1 MILLDNNQLII
12 SNIFIAMKH
21 SDIEDENILRHLCL
35 NTYRMYNKKFKEN
48 YGDIIICHD
57 SPHCW
62 RKDVFRHYK
71 SNRKVAKQKSPHD
84 WDKIFNTMTT
94 IREEVE
100 ENFRWKNISIPK
112 AEADDI
118 IAVIAENSL
127 PIEPVLIISSDK
139 DFQQL
144 QKYPNVKQ
152 WSPSKQDYLVC
163 ENPSEFLQ
171 NHIIRGDSSD
181 GIPNILSDDDSFIN
195 ENKRQAPLTKK
206 KANQIT
212 EDLETW
218 KEKDNWKRNQEIIDF
233 EYIPREI
240 KDAIME
246 EYNKPNEK
254 SSNGIF
260 NYLVKNKLVKLLED
274 AEDLY

>member
-21 SDIEDENILRHLCL
+21 SDIEDEQILRHLCI
-35 NTYRMYNKKFKEN
+35 NTYRIYNRKFKDK

-62 RKDVFRHYK
+62 RKNIFEHYK
-71 SNRKVAKQKSPHD
+71 SNRKIAKAKSQHD
-84 WDKIFNTMTT
+84 WDKIFNTMTS
-94 IREEVE
+94 IRKEVE
-100 ENFRWKNISIPK
+100 ENFPWKNISVPK
-112 AEADDI
+112 TEADDI
-118 IAVIAENSL
+118 IAIIAENSL

-144 QKYPNVKQ
+144 QKYSNVKQ

-171 NHIIRGDSSD
+171 THIIRGDSSD
-181 GIPNILSDDDSFIN
+181 GIPNILSDDDTFIN
-195 ENKRQAPLTKK
+195 EGKRQTPLTKR
-206 KANQIT
+206 KASQIT
-212 EDLETW
+212 EDIETW

-233 EYIPREI
+233 DYIPNEI
-240 KDAIME
+240 KEAIME

-254 SSNGIF
+254 TSNGIF
-260 NYLVKNKLVKLLED
+260 NYLVKNKLVKILED